1 MYHKCIMWSKNVLR
15 ASTWKFVKY
24 ICKRDTCIVCLD
36 DNINIPV
43 SFKWVVGDIH
53 LRSIHCNCKSHL
65 GVKSHHS
72 SRITI
77 CVHLEEHNFLQS
89 TLSMAI
95 SPFHQLPECEP
106 RYNGISWKFVATSRR
121 WSSNVKM
128 IQLRLVTG
136 HWASHLS
143 MNTTLG
149 RSLWVMWWHCHQGIF
164 HWLTF
169 LKKYVKSHSWKGF
182 NIRRRFNKEIDDHH
196 VWKSSGHVASK
207 QLVLFCTI
215 YLCNFPLLRHL
226 DYWKKY
232 F

>member
-1 MYHKCIMWSKNVLR
+1 MSCWRHSFAFHSLQLQKSSGRKKSPQQQDNNMCAFGR
-15 ASTWKFVKY
+15 AQFPTKHFF
-24 ICKRDTCIVCLD
+24 
-36 DNINIPV
+36 NGHFP
-43 SFKWVVGDIH
+43 F
-53 LRSIHCNCKSHL
+53 
-65 GVKSHHS
+65 S
-72 SRITI
+72 SVARLWT
-77 CVHLEEHNFLQS
+77 
-89 TLSMAI
+89 
-95 SPFHQLPECEP
+95 
-106 RYNGISWKFVATSRR
+106 RYNGISSKFVATSRR

-207 QLVLFCTI
+207 
-215 YLCNFPLLRHL
+215 
-226 DYWKKY
+226 
-232 F
+232 